1 MQQADKSV
9 GRGGFTLL
17 IWVLLLLLGCV
28 LFFFS
33 LDRQIVSILKTTLM
47 QELGLDNSDYSVLI
61 SVASDINTISAH
73 ST

>member
-47 QELGLDNSDYSVLI
+47 QELGLED
-61 SVASDINTISAH
+61 
-73 ST
+73 